1 MCGEA
6 PGLRLSQWGRAL
18 HAMTLAWQKP
28 PHHHKSDRWAGLGAR
43 LREREHGAHDA
54 AVVSAQRAQRQVRAQ
69 PRPGERAKQAERA
82 ARRAVPRSR
91 GRHAALGH
99 LRAAASLWL
108 LHGGPSCL

>member
-1 MCGEA
+1 
-6 PGLRLSQWGRAL
+6 
-18 HAMTLAWQKP
+18 MTLAWQKP

-69 PRPGERAKQAERA
+69 PRPGERAEQAERA

-108 LHGGPSCL
+108 LHGGPSYL